1 MAIGWATTRAIL
13 WFLFL
18 ATLAGCAD
26 RDAADHAGDGQTVAA
41 VIPPKPRIPEPKLI
55 GRFTC
60 DGSIL
65 HPSIDT
71 KIESSVRFWF
81 DVNEDYVVTGYLD
94 LIGPPLGLTGGNI
107 SGRLT
112 PKFDTAGD
120 LIGGRMVVS
129 WPHVRDGAQTEFQVM
144 RETFVRAGH
153 TVNGVGQVIRRTS
166 KHTYLS
172 ARIWLDPRNSP
183 AIAGFQRA
191 AFVNA
196 TCFPEIDL
204 PANPSTGR

>member
-1 MAIGWATTRAIL
+1 MPIGWATRRVVPWVLIL
-13 WFLFL
+13 AAF
-18 ATLAGCAD
+18 AGCAD
-26 RDAADHAGDGQTVAA
+26 RDAADHAGDVQTAAA
-41 VIPPKPRIPEPKLI
+41 VIPPIPRLPEPRLI
-55 GRFTC
+55 GRFIC

-71 KIESSVRFWF
+71 KIESDVRFWF
-81 DVNEDYVVTGYLD
+81 DVNEDYVVRGYID
-94 LIGPPLGLTGGNI
+94 LIGPPLGLAGGNI
-107 SGRLT
+107 TGRVT

-129 WPHVRDGAQTEFQVM
+129 WPHVRDDAQADFQVM

-172 ARIWLDPRNSP
+172 ARIWLDPRSSP
-183 AIAGFQRA
+183 AIASFRRA

-204 PANPSTGR
+204 PATPPPGR